1 MALAT
6 LAQIRAG
13 LNTRLATITGLQ
25 TFAYLPANPP
35 LPCAFV
41 GGVREVTYH
50 ESMVLGANVW
60 TLGVWVLV
68 STATP
73 TVEAQA
79 DLDLFV
85 SPTGTNSIVAAL
97 EGGTTG
103 QTLAGIVADV
113 VVDSCS
119 GYSIYVTEQGS
130 YFGAEFAVRVFA
142 GA

>member
-6 LAQIRAG
+6 LAEIRAG
-13 LNTRLATITGLQ
+13 LQTRLATITGLQ
-25 TFAYLPANPP
+25 SFAYLPPSPP

-50 ESMVLGANVW
+50 ESMVLGLNSWV
-60 TLGVWVLV
+60 LSVWVLV
-68 STATP
+68 SNAVP

-85 SPTGTNSIVAAL
+85 SPTGTNSIVAAI

-103 QTLAGIVADV
+103 QTLVGKVGDV
-113 VVDSCS
+113 VVERCD
-119 GYSIYVTEQGS
+119 GYAVYVTETGS
-130 YFGAEFAVRVFA
+130 YFGAEFTVRVQA